1 MERSN
6 RITALIYGYAVC
18 LVAII
23 VLIFSSITIITALLD
38 RQDLLRS
45 GWSPAGSPS
54 LASYENYKMDM
65 AAKLQT
71 TDSLFR
77 SKFIPSETD
86 LKKMY
91 EAAKEDKLLYNK
103 HNNNK
108 NLTIGLVL
116 VIISMILFITHWRW
130 ARRLTRN
137 NEADKA

>member
-23 VLIFSSITIITALLD
+23 VLIFSSITLVNSLLD
-38 RQDLLRS
+38 RQDLIRS
-45 GWSPAGSPS
+45 GWTPAGSPS
-54 LASYENYKMDM
+54 LASFENYKMDM
-65 AAKLQT
+65 LEKLQSS
-71 TDSLFR
+71 DSSFR
-77 SKFIPSETD
+77 ARFMPDDAD

-91 EAAKEDKLLYNK
+91 EAAKEDKMLTNK

-116 VIISMILFITHWRW
+116 VIISMVLFITHWRW
-130 ARRLTRN
+130 ARKLTRSI
-137 NEADKA
+137 E